1 MRRNLSIGLVLSAA
15 LVAACNTGG
24 TATPAPTTPGATT
37 PAATA
42 AAPTAGSPT
51 GLAGGAAVVF
61 APNPGGTPTVS
72 GGATLTEVD
81 GKTVVVIAVVSSGT
95 EAMAAAIQAGTC
107 ANRTPEMAYRL
118 TEVTSGASTTTLDVS
133 LATLT
138 SSPYVINIFVLGS
151 ETESSITC
159 GEIKAVAAS

>member
-1 MRRNLSIGLVLSAA
+1 MTPKLPLGLVLSAA
-15 LVAACNTGG
+15 VAAACNGAAT
-24 TATPAPTTPGATT
+24 TPAPTTPTST
-37 PAATA
+37 PPAATA
-42 AAPTAGSPT
+42 APTAASPT

-61 APNPGGTPTVS
+61 PPNAGGTPTVS

-95 EAMAAAIQAGTC
+95 EALAASIQAGTC
-107 ANRTPEMAYRL
+107 ASRTPEMAYRL
-118 TEVTSGASTTTLDVS
+118 TDVTGGASTTTLDVS

-138 SSPYVINIFVLGS
+138 STPYVINISVLGS

-159 GEIKAVAAS
+159 GEIKAVPAS